1 MCNVLQS
8 FKKVTEINVKR
19 AVLILIV
26 LRELFKKN
34 LYLKMIICRKRT
46 FFMRNKSNS
55 VLRKSFKIIN
65 LK

>member
-34 LYLKMIICRKRT
+34 LYLKKIICRKLT
-46 FFMRNKSNS
+46 FFIINKSNS
-55 VLRKSFKIIN
+55 VLRKSLKIIN